1 MKYLFIIFIS
11 SILFPL
17 NFSRMVTTFD
27 SSGEY
32 SFIFT
37 NAENQQNNEFTF
49 NTEPGIN
56 IAYEHMITDGGVTD
70 GIDFYLFGGGEFMF
84 GRRSDVNVS
93 FHSVYIKPIIALT
106 DKFMITFRGGITNLN
121 TEQKDFLLD
130 WGSILSMGFEYH
142 VTDNLSLVVSR
153 SYYNLFKDS
162 YSSQQSFLTSS
173 MLGNSIGN
181 EVDLQSTNLDMKY
194 IKTGISV
201 VYGLKNKTKRTK

>member
-1 MKYLFIIFIS
+1 MKYLLFIFIS
-11 SILFPL
+11 SVLFPI
-17 NFSRMVTTFD
+17 NFSRLVTTFD
-27 SSGEY
+27 SPGEY

-37 NAENQQNNEFTF
+37 NAENQQNNEFIF
-49 NTEPGIN
+49 NTKQGIN

-70 GIDFYLFGGGEFMF
+70 GIDLYLFGGGEFMF

-153 SYYNLFKDS
+153 SYYNLFKDG
-162 YSSQQSFLTSS
+162 YSSGQTFLTSS
-173 MLGNSIGN
+173 MLGNSIGD

-194 IKTGISV
+194 VKTGISV
-201 VYGLKNKTKRTK
+201 IYGLKQ

>member
-1 MKYLFIIFIS
+1 MKYLYFIFIT
-11 SILFPL
+11 SILFPI
-17 NFSRMVTTFD
+17 NFSRLVTTFD
-27 SSGEY
+27 SAGEY

-37 NAENQQNNEFTF
+37 NEENQQNNEFTF
-49 NTEPGIN
+49 NTKQGIN
-56 IAYEHMITDGGVTD
+56 IAYEHMITDGGVID
-70 GIDFYLFGGGEFMF
+70 GIDFYFFGGGEFMF

-93 FHSVYIKPIIALT
+93 FHSVYIKPIIGVT

-142 VTDNLSLVVSR
+142 VTDNLSLVISQ

-173 MLGNSIGN
+173 MLGNSIGS
-181 EVDLQSTNLDMKY
+181 EIDLQSTNLDMKY
-194 IKTGISV
+194 VKTGISV

>member
-1 MKYLFIIFIS
+1 M
-11 SILFPL
+11 
-17 NFSRMVTTFD
+17 TTFD
-27 SSGEY
+27 SAGEY

-49 NTEPGIN
+49 NTKQGIN
-56 IAYEHMITDGGVTD
+56 IAYEQMITDGGVTD
-70 GIDFYLFGGGEFMF
+70 GMDFYLYGGGEFMF
-84 GRRSDVNVS
+84 GRRSEVNVS

-142 VTDNLSLVVSR
+142 VTDNLSLVVSK

-162 YSSQQSFLTSS
+162 YSSGQSFLTSS
-173 MLGNSIGN
+173 MLGNSIGD
-181 EVDLQSTNLDMKY
+181 EIDLQSTNLDMKY
-194 IKTGISV
+194 VKTGISV

>member
-1 MKYLFIIFIS
+1 
-11 SILFPL
+11 
-17 NFSRMVTTFD
+17 
-27 SSGEY
+27 
-32 SFIFT
+32 
-37 NAENQQNNEFTF
+37 
-49 NTEPGIN
+49 
-56 IAYEHMITDGGVTD
+56 
-70 GIDFYLFGGGEFMF
+70 
-84 GRRSDVNVS
+84 
-93 FHSVYIKPIIALT
+93 
-106 DKFMITFRGGITNLN
+106 MITFRGGITNLN

-181 EVDLQSTNLDMKY
+181 EVDLQSINLDMKY